1 MIASALGGGRMA
13 DLLDDVAKAAGKTV
27 LQAAADAAKAYLAEA
42 DRAQRNTAEA
52 CVAYLRAANAV
63 LDGLLG
69 EYDAI
74 LTEAATGDLG
84 SADARRRLH
93 ARIHKYLREYELTR
107 ALEAAIKGIGACL
120 AILKENPAGFL
131 RLNPRR
137 RFREGAVA
145 SLRDALGPLRTYLA
159 DIEAQGLRHRAAGTG
174 IGAMQLNAME
184 KELAGEVDRDRILQL
199 VAAAT
204 VDPERIRFEE
214 RRPNIQDVIVHLN
227 AGFV

>member
-52 CVAYLRAANAV
+52 CVAYLRA
-63 LDGLLG
+63 
-69 EYDAI
+69 
-74 LTEAATGDLG
+74 DLG